1 MGAALTLPLPFASV
15 SDVTARRDISR
26 EPRPEGGGIESFDTD
41 AAIEINEARL
51 AHLGS
56 LGLPLD
62 GPHGAGGR
70 CRRRASHRLL
80 RRARLLG
87 RRHRGAGRE
96 CRGAPSPVAD
106 GRCERSRRRREP
118 PAPRKV
124 RRRLLLRRALAP
136 RKPPPGS
143 PQHGG
148 RIDDLFLIETMVCD
162 SDLPVLLLEDE
173 PESSIRPCAASHT
186 APAPDISRPL

>member
-62 GPHGAGGR
+62 GRTVLEVGAGVGR
-70 CRRRASHRLL
+70 LTGFFVEPAVL
-80 RRARLLG
+80 A

-106 GRCERSRRRREP
+106 GR
-118 PAPRKV
+118 RK
-124 RRRLLLRRALAP
+124 R
-136 RKPPPGS
+136 G
-143 PQHGG
+143 
-148 RIDDLFLIETMVCD
+148 
-162 SDLPVLLLEDE
+162 
-173 PESSIRPCAASHT
+173 
-186 APAPDISRPL
+186 